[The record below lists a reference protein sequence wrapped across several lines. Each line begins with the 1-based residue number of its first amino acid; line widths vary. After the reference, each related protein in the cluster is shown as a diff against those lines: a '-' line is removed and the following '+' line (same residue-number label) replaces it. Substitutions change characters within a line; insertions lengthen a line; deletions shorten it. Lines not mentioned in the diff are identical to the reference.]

1 MARYPQACTY
11 RHGTPPRLGVLLTNL
26 GTPDAPT
33 TAALRRYL
41 AEFLSDPRVVELP
54 RILWLPILYGII
66 LTTRPRRSAA
76 AYRRVWTTAGSP
88 LLVTAR
94 HQCDGVRA
102 RLEERFPGRIAC
114 ELGMRY
120 GNPSIPAAL
129 AALQGQGVQRL
140 LVLPLYPQYSASTT
154 GSTFD
159 AIASTFARWRWMP
172 SLHMPMSYHAEP
184 GYIAALATRI
194 REHRAAHGSGEK
206 LLFSFHGIP
215 KSYFDGGDPY
225 HCQCQMT
232 ARLVAEALG
241 LGAQEWLVSFQS
253 RFGPREWLKPYT
265 DETLRELARSGVR
278 RVDVVAPGF
287 SADCLETLEEL
298 AIQNRE
304 FFEAAGGAE
313 LHYVP
318 ALNDRPEH
326 LDFLVDFIAREV
338 AGWPELASDWSASDG
353 AALGRL
359 QLERARALGA
369 DR

>member
-1 MARYPQACTY
+1 MARYPQASDY

-33 TAALRRYL
+33 PRALRRYL
-41 AEFLSDPRVVELP
+41 AEFLRDPRVVELP
-54 RILWLPILYGII
+54 RLLWLPILHGII
-66 LTTRPRRSAA
+66 LNTRPRRSAA
-76 AYRRVWTTAGSP
+76 AYRHVWTEAGSP

-94 HQCDGVRA
+94 RQLEGVRA
-102 RLEERFPGRIAC
+102 RLETRFPGRIAC

-120 GNPSIPAAL
+120 GNPSIPDAL
-129 AALQGQGVQRL
+129 ARLQGQSVQRL

-159 AIASTFARWRWMP
+159 AIAKTFAGWRWLP

-184 GYIAALATRI
+184 GYINALANSI
-194 REHRAAHGSGEK
+194 REHRATHGSGEK

-241 LGAQEWLVSFQS
+241 LESCAWQVSFQS

-265 DETLRELARSGVR
+265 DEVVRELARSGLR
-278 RVDVVAPGF
+278 HLDVVAPGF

-298 AIQNRE
+298 AMQNRG
-304 FFEAAGGAE
+304 FFQAAGGTE
-313 LHYVP
+313 LRYVP
-318 ALNDRPEH
+318 ALNDRPDH
-326 LDFLVDFIAREV
+326 LDFLVEFISREIS
-338 AGWPELASDWSASDG
+338 GWPELSRDWSASDI
-353 AALGRL
+353 AANGRL
-359 QLERARALGA
+359 QTERARALGA
-369 DR
+369 PR